1 MLPLVGTPAPDF
13 SLPADDG
20 RVVRLSDF
28 RGRWV
33 VLFFYPKDD
42 TPG

>member
-1 MLPLVGTPAPDF
+1 MIHAGETAPDF
-13 SLPADDG
+13 TLPADDG
-20 RVVRLSDF
+20 RVVRLSEF

>member
-1 MLPLVGTPAPDF
+1 MPAVGKAAPAF
-13 SLPADDG
+13 STIDDAEAK
-20 RVVRLSDF
+20 VRLADF
-28 RGRWV
+28 KGRWV